1 MNGWFC
7 MVDVGKYTMHGSYGI
22 YIYIDYIFILCM
34 YSKNVHVTF
43 THVDLVNHGTLGG
56 GISQWCRS
64 RMAWAPRGQKG
75 GNRWLRTSRKGW
87 LCTLPETNSSHLKI
101 GAPWKR
107 RFLLETII
115 FRGELLVSGRVNW
128 KISFGN
134 LDFCS
139 SKLLKTVF
147 LSTAILAGQSA
158 KNSKSLIFAELRKS
172 HGN

>member
-1 MNGWFC
+1 MG
-7 MVDVGKYTMHGSYGI
+7 YLYRL
-22 YIYIDYIFILCM
+22 YIYTVHILQD
-34 YSKNVHVTF
+34 NVHVTF

-87 LCTLPETNSSHLKI
+87 LRTLPDSSHLKI
-101 GAPWKR
+101 DPWKR

-128 KISFGN
+128 KNSFGN

-147 LSTAILAGQSA
+147 LATAILARQSA
-158 KNSKSLIFAELRKS
+158 KNSKSLIFRRVKEISWQLS
-172 HGN
+172 MEWGS